1 MQSLVATITTEI
13 LLGYTESKTEDKQ
26 RKKETERERERERE
40 EEERARGVNC
50 GNLYSA
56 HNETRLYEGAA
67 SERGRV

>member
-13 LLGYTESKTEDKQ
+13 LLEYTESKTEDKQ
-26 RKKETERERERERE
+26 RKKATERDRERE